1 MDGPDNEIQ
10 LSFPLSGAMQ
20 VVNIGFN
27 VYEDCRGIV
36 QRNPSMKPQPG
47 FVRVDADWIARFLQ

>member
-1 MDGPDNEIQ
+1 
-10 LSFPLSGAMQ
+10 MQ
-20 VVNIGFN
+20 VVSIGFN

-47 FVRVDADWIARFLQ
+47 FARVDADWVTAFLR